1 MDLFDKIDDILEQKD
16 YEVPKKF
23 QDKKVEFKD
32 DEELFNRMA
41 RFIFDLNPDVLSDE
55 QIKKIEDII
64 DTIEI
69 VDKDEEKIEELKNSR
84 MSTAGKNSYA
94 KKWYRMNKHK
104 VKKRREQFR
113 RSAEGKKREKNKDK
127 NAERGR
133 NKSGGAKLNYHRRIK
148 SNRFEEYKRR
158 ERKGK

>member
-1 MDLFDKIDDILEQKD
+1 MDLLDKIDDVLEQKD

-32 DEELFNRMA
+32 DGELFNRMA
-41 RFIFDLNPDVLSDE
+41 RFIFDLDPDILSDE
-55 QIKKIEDII
+55 QIKKVEDII

-69 VDKDEEKIEELKNSR
+69 MDKGEEKIEELKSAHK
-84 MSTAGKNSYA
+84 STAGKNSYA

-104 VKKRREQFR
+104 VKRRREQFR
-113 RSAEGKKREKNKDK
+113 RSSEGKKREKNKDK

-148 SNRFEEYKRR
+148 SHRFEEYKNR
-158 ERKGK
+158 ERHGK